1 MQRALKW
8 QKRHTI
14 AIYAFSIIKNA
25 LEHSNEN
32 THKLYEYRIMQA
44 GLLRH
49 SLKAISKV
57 IQQNKAI
64 SAN

>member
-1 MQRALKW
+1 MEV
-8 QKRHTI
+8 
-14 AIYAFSIIKNA
+14 YFKNHCSC
-25 LEHSNEN
+25 LCRPNKSNVTERSNQN
-32 THKLYEYRIMQA
+32 THQLHEYRIMQA

-49 SLKAISKV
+49 LFKPISKV